1 MTDKIRLVQGDTR
14 PTLIV
19 NLTDETT
26 GLPISINGATPRLKL
41 RPLGSTAVKTI
52 LTGVPVPG
60 FMQADGTLNTT
71 GDYAVAGAGG
81 RCAFAW
87 TQEAL
92 DTAGEFEGEVE
103 VTFQDTTIQTVY
115 QVLKF
120 KIREQF

>member
-1 MTDKIRLVQGDTR
+1 MSDKIKLVQGDTR

-26 GLPISINGATPRLKL
+26 GLPISINGATPRLKI
-41 RPLGSTAVKTI
+41 RPLGSSAIKTI
-52 LTGVPVPG
+52 LTGVTLPG
-60 FMQADGTLNTT
+60 LLLADGTVDSS
-71 GDYAVAGAGG
+71 GGYAVAGAGG

-87 TQEAL
+87 TTESL

-103 VTFQDTTIQTVY
+103 VTFQDSTVQTVY